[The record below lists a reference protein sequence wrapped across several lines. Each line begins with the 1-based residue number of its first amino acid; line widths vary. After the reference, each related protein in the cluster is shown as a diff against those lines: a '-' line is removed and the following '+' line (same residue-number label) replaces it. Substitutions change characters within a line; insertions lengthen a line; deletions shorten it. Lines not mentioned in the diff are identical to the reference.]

1 MRRKRAIPVVLFFV
15 VLLLALPL
23 AAPVSAAEIK
33 PLVYDEAG
41 LLTQEEAYE
50 LNALANEYGALRE
63 TDIMI
68 VTIDSPDAYDVKE
81 MTQDFY
87 DDYGPGFDRW
97 HGNTVILMLDMT
109 HRELYIAGFY
119 KAKEYLDD
127 DRLDKI
133 RDTITSDLSD
143 GNYKLAFQTYIEKV
157 DYYMGFPPGVN
168 PDNLLYNLWI
178 QLGISVVI
186 GGGIVTLMVRRSGGR
201 ITVNSRTYE
210 NASTSGVLAHEDRY
224 LHTSV
229 SRRKIES
236 SSSSS
241 DGGGG
246 GTTSGGHSHSGSR
259 GSF

>member
-1 MRRKRAIPVVLFFV
+1 MRRKRTTPVILFFV

-23 AAPVSAAEIK
+23 ATPVSAADRK
-33 PLVYDEAG
+33 PLVYDKAG
-41 LLTQEEAYE
+41 LLTQEEVNE
-50 LNALANEYGALRE
+50 LNALANEYGAHRE

-68 VTIDSPDAYDVKE
+68 MTIDSPEAYGAKE
-81 MTQDFY
+81 MAQDFY
-87 DDYGPGFDRW
+87 DAYGPGFDKP
-97 HGNTVILMLDMT
+97 HGNTAILMLDMAN
-109 HRELYIAGFY
+109 RDLYIAAFY

-133 RDTITSDLSD
+133 RDKITSDLSD
-143 GNYKLAFQTYIEKV
+143 GNYKQAFQTYIEKV
-157 DYYMGFPPGVN
+157 DYYMGFSPEVN
-168 PDNLLYNLWI
+168 PDNLLYNIWV
-178 QLGISVVI
+178 QLGVSVVI

-210 NASTSGVLAHEDRY
+210 NAGTSGVLAHEDRY